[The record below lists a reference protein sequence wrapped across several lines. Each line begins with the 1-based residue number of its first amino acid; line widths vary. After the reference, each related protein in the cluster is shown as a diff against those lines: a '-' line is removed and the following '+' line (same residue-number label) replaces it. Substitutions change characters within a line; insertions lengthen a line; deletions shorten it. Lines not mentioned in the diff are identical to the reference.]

1 MKTVNASAPGIIERA
16 RTLGFE
22 YEKTITGCCQC
33 TIAAIQDSLGIR
45 NDAVFKAGSGL
56 TAGGGLS
63 CEGSC
68 GGFTGGVMVM
78 SSVFGRCR
86 QKWDND
92 RKEKD
97 CAHQM
102 AGALLNRTKE
112 LDMYLRPLEAIRKT
126 AAGREA
132 RFLCGTQVLDPEDA
146 IRAKEAGFCNATWNI
161 ETWDRRIFE
170 SMCPGKARAV
180 GYDRWR
186 ELLLNGVEVFGI
198 GHLST
203 NFVVG
208 PEIVVPEGFKSQE
221 EGIESNLEGFE
232 WCL

>member
-1 MKTVNASAPGIIERA
+1 MKTVNAPGTGIIERA
-16 RTLGFE
+16 RALGFE

-92 RKEKD
+92 RNEKD
-97 CAHQM
+97 CAHRM
-102 AGALLNRTKE
+102 AGALLNRFKQN
-112 LDMYLRPLEAIRKT
+112 YGSHICRKIHQCLFGRDFDLKV
-126 AAGREA
+126 AAQRG
-132 RFLCGTQVLDPEDA
+132 D
-146 IRAKEAGFCNATWNI
+146 
-161 ETWDRRIFE
+161 FE
-170 SMCPGKARAV
+170 KLGAHVDKCTS
-180 GYDRWR
+180 
-186 ELLLNGVEVFGI
+186 
-198 GHLST
+198 
-203 NFVVG
+203 VVG
-208 PEIVVPEGFKSQE
+208 EAAAWAVELILE
-221 EGIESNLEGFE
+221 ELSNRGLSPDD
-232 WCL
+232 LQRIK

>member
-1 MKTVNASAPGIIERA
+1 MKTVNASATGIIERA

-102 AGALLNRTKE
+102 AGALLNRFKQE
-112 LDMYLRPLEAIRKT
+112 YGSHICRKIHQRLF
-126 AAGREA
+126 GRDFDLKVA
-132 RFLCGTQVLDPEDA
+132 VQRVD
-146 IRAKEAGFCNATWNI
+146 
-161 ETWDRRIFE
+161 FE
-170 SMCPGKARAV
+170 KLGAHVDKCTS
-180 GYDRWR
+180 
-186 ELLLNGVEVFGI
+186 
-198 GHLST
+198 
-203 NFVVG
+203 VVG
-208 PEIVVPEGFKSQE
+208 DAAAWAVELILE
-221 EGIESNLEGFE
+221 ELSNRGLSPDD
-232 WCL
+232 LQRIK